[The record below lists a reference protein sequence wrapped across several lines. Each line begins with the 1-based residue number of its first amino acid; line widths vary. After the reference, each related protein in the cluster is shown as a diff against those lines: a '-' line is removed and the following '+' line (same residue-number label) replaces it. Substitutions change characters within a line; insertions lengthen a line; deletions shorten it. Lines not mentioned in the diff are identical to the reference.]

1 MAITSAPRPA
11 TIGSAPP
18 PRPSR
23 PSRPSRRA
31 PGGRLWEASPL
42 TYLALILAIVL
53 SVFPIIWSFVIAS
66 RESGAIYEYPPSFG
80 DMLGTN
86 LSNAFNNE
94 DAAFTLGLINSLF
107 VSTVVTISVVLFSS
121 LSGFA
126 FAKLRFRGRNALLL
140 ITILTMM
147 VPTQLGIIPL
157 YLLMRELGWTGSLQA
172 VIVPFLVS
180 GFGVFMMR
188 QYAQSAV
195 PDELIEAARIDGC
208 NTWRIYWSVIL
219 PALRPAIGVLGV
231 LTFMQTWNEFLW
243 PFIVLNADTPT
254 VQVSLKILAAGYYNT
269 DYSQVFAGTI
279 LATIPLIIVFFV
291 FGKQIISGIMEGSVK
306 A

>member
-1 MAITSAPRPA
+1 MTVTSAPRPRTHA
-11 TIGSAPP
+11 TPAPP
-18 PRPSR
+18 PRP
-23 PSRPSRRA
+23 RR
-31 PGGRLWEASPL
+31 RLGAAAGQLWNASPL
-42 TYLALILAIVL
+42 TYLGLILAIVL
-53 SVFPIIWSFVIAS
+53 SVFPIIWSFIIAS
-66 RESGAIYEYPPSFG
+66 RTSSAIYEYPPTFG
-80 DMLGTN
+80 DQLGTN
-86 LSNAFNNE
+86 LNNALNND
-94 DAAFTLGLINSLF
+94 DASFILGLTNSLI
-107 VSTVVTISVVLFSS
+107 VSSIVTVSVVFFSS

-147 VPTQLGIIPL
+147 VPTQLGFIPL
-157 YLLMRELGWTGSLQA
+157 YLLMVKLGWAYSLQA

-188 QYAQSAV
+188 QYALSAV

-208 NTWRIYWSVIL
+208 TTWRIYWSVVL

-243 PFIVLNADTPT
+243 PFIVLNANTPT
-254 VQVSLKILAAGYYNT
+254 VQVSLRLLAAGYYNT
-269 DYSQVFAGTI
+269 DYAQVFAGTI
-279 LATIPLIIVFFV
+279 IATVPLLIVFFV
-291 FGKQIISGIMEGSVK
+291 FGRQIISGIMEGSVK